1 MLAELAAASP
11 HELVI
16 FSASS
21 LIGCVLRA
29 KRKKN
34 HPNVCVLLCTC
45 VHVSM
50 WVYVILRFCECSNT
64 LGVRGVEEASVVKQI
79 TQRER

>member
-29 KRKKN
+29 KRKKKII
-34 HPNVCVLLCTC
+34 PMYVCCS

>member
-29 KRKKN
+29 KRMY
-34 HPNVCVLLCTC
+34 VCCS